1 MNVCAP
7 GGEFFGLAVEGV
19 EQVGEGLLCGGICGL
34 AEQEDLRGAA
44 HGELIPND
52 AGTDRGGDSE
62 RGINRC
68 PSRGVR
74 RAESLRRV
82 RSLFRAARR

>member
-1 MNVCAP
+1 VNVCAP

-19 EQVGEGLLCGGICGL
+19 EQVGEGLLCCGICGL
-34 AEQEDLRGAA
+34 AKHENLRGAA
-44 HGELIPND
+44 HRDLIAD
-52 AGTDRGGDSE
+52 GAGTDRGGDSE